1 MRVAERLLELALM
14 GRMALYTDIDGTISP
29 IAATPADAF
38 LLPGAA
44 EALSVICAH
53 GIRVVAISGRAAADA
68 RRLVGLPELDYAGN
82 HGFELMT
89 ASGRII
95 SEDVAAASMNVT
107 AALTEVASLED
118 ALPDGL
124 IIEDKTFTGSVHY
137 RLTKNPEASA
147 IVLKAV
153 LSEIADRYG
162 LLLTEGRLVFE
173 LRPRLDINKGV
184 FVVNDIRLRGIKTAA
199 FLGDDI
205 TDLDG
210 FRALRELTESGE
222 LLASAAIGVRAPESP
237 ARVLT
242 ESDLMVDGVTGMVA
256 ELQRFAAE
264 LSNWSPTW
272 ETDSSR

>member
-1 MRVAERLLELALM
+1 VM

-29 IAATPADAF
+29 IAATPSDAF

-44 EALSVICAH
+44 EALRAIRAH
-53 GIRVVAISGRAAADA
+53 GIRVVAVSGRAADDA

-89 ASGRII
+89 AKGRVI
-95 SEDVAAASMNVT
+95 SEDVALASTSVKEALADL
-107 AALTEVASLED
+107 AALSD
-118 ALPDGL
+118 ALPSGL
-124 IIEDKTFTGSVHY
+124 VIEDKTFTGSVHY

-153 LSEIADRYG
+153 LSDIAARHG
-162 LLLTEGRLVFE
+162 LLVTEGRLVYE

-184 FVVNDIRLRGIKTAA
+184 FVMNDVRLQGIRTAA

-222 LLASAAIGVRAPESP
+222 LLASATIGVRAPESSP
-237 ARVLT
+237 RLLV
-242 ESDLMVDGVTGMVA
+242 ESDVLVDGVTGMVA
-256 ELQRFAAE
+256 ELQRFAVE
-264 LSNWSPTW
+264 LSKWSPTW
-272 ETDSSR
+272 VTDSSR

>member
-1 MRVAERLLELALM
+1 MKVAERLLELAVM

-29 IAATPADAF
+29 IAATPSDAF

-44 EALSVICAH
+44 EALSTICAH

-89 ASGRII
+89 AKGHVIA
-95 SEDVAAASMNVT
+95 EDVAAASTSVK
-107 AALTEVASLED
+107 AALGDLIALSD
-118 ALPDGL
+118 ALPTGL
-124 IIEDKTFTGSVHY
+124 VIEDKTFTGSVHY
-137 RLTKNPEASA
+137 RLTKNPDASA

-153 LSEIADRYG
+153 LSDIAARHG
-162 LLLTEGRLVFE
+162 LLLTEGRLVYE

-184 FVVNDIRLRGIKTAA
+184 FVMNDVRLQGIRTAA

-210 FRALRELTESGE
+210 FRALRVLTESGE
-222 LLASAAIGVRAPESP
+222 LLASASVGVRAPESP
-237 ARVLT
+237 ERLLV
-242 ESDLMVDGVTGMVA
+242 ESDVLVDGVTGMVA
-256 ELQRFAAE
+256 ELQLFAAE

>member
-1 MRVAERLLELALM
+1 MLVAERLLELAVM

-29 IAATPADAF
+29 IAATPTDAV

-44 EALSVICAH
+44 EALSAICAH
-53 GIRVVAISGRAAADA
+53 GIRVVAISGRAADDA

-89 ASGRII
+89 AKGRVI
-95 SEDVAAASMNVT
+95 SEDVEAASTSVK
-107 AALTEVASLED
+107 AALAEVAALSD
-118 ALPDGL
+118 ALPSGL
-124 IIEDKTFTGSVHY
+124 LIEDKTFTGSVHY
-137 RLTKNPEASA
+137 RLTRNPEASA

-153 LSEIADRYG
+153 LSEISDRHG

-184 FVVNDIRLRGIKTAA
+184 FVMNDVRLQGIRTAA

-210 FRALRELTESGE
+210 FRALRVLTEAGE
-222 LLASAAIGVRAPESP
+222 LLASASIGVRAPESP
-237 ARVLT
+237 AQLLI
-242 ESDLMVDGVTGMVA
+242 ESDVLVEGVTGMVA
-256 ELQRFAAE
+256 ELHRFAAE
-264 LSNWSPTW
+264 LEKWSSAW